1 MKCPY
6 CGNELPDEARFCDQ
20 CGGKI
25 TECKQSAQDS
35 HPSNNFEMRIPAH
48 DDIESQI
55 GLPILTVSSPYS
67 DADAILLDKI
77 ARAISTEQEVRM
89 DPVSHRMIIALGD
102 VENVPSDYE
111 GSIRTTGKV
120 TFSETSEYVVDLCYK
135 SNVTNV
141 CERAAFRKTLIIKR
155 EGEEIIMQTDLGTYT
170 IGTDQLDQMKM
181 RVFSRTP
188 IAIYRA
194 GDRLFMYCEKKGEYI
209 RDDRGIMD
217 LNAINEI
224 LRYKNYR
231 IGPFVTFRITRG

>member
-6 CGNELPDEARFCDQ
+6 CGNELSDEARFCDQ
-20 CGGKI
+20 CGGSIPESKPSA
-25 TECKQSAQDS
+25 EKDQS
-35 HPSNNFEMRIPAH
+35 SNGFEMRIPAH
-48 DDIESQI
+48 DDIEGQI
-55 GLPILTVSSPYS
+55 GLPVQTVNSLYS
-67 DADAILLDKI
+67 DADAALLDKI
-77 ARAISTEQEVRM
+77 ACAISTEQKVRM

-111 GSIRTTGKV
+111 GSIRATGKV
-120 TFSETSEYVVDLCYK
+120 TFSETSECVVDLCYK

-194 GDRLFMYCEKKGEYI
+194 GDKLFMYCEKKGGYI
-209 RDDRGIMD
+209 RDDRGD
-217 LNAINEI
+217 LDPNAINEI

-231 IGPFVTFRITRG
+231 IGPFVTFRITKG

>member
-20 CGGKI
+20 CGGNIPEFKPS
-25 TECKQSAQDS
+25 EEDAQL
-35 HPSNNFEMRIPAH
+35 PNGFEMRVPAL
-48 DDIESQI
+48 DDIESQM
-55 GLPILTVSSPYS
+55 GLPIQTVNSLYS
-67 DADAILLDKI
+67 DADATLLDKI
-77 ARAISTEQEVRM
+77 ARAISTEQMVRT

-111 GSIRTTGKV
+111 GSIRTTGRV

-194 GDRLFMYCEKKGEYI
+194 GDKLFMYCEKKGGYI
-209 RDDRGIMD
+209 RDDRGD
-217 LNAINEI
+217 LDPNAINEI

-231 IGPFVTFRITRG
+231 IGQFVTFRITKG